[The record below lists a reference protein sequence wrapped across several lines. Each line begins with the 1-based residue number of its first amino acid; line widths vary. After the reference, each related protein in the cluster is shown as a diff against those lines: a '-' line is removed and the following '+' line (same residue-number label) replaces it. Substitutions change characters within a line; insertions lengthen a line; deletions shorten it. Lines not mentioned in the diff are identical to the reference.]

1 MTDFEVKFS
10 DNMFVYAAEY
20 AEYPSN
26 LKVTIPETF
35 LDKKSGSTQ
44 EVKLAKGSN
53 NIFLNE
59 NPPSLSNSITSKNYI
74 TLPVVGS
81 IGKVNAG
88 TRLLAQFI
96 GNCPFNGVIVARC

>member
-20 AEYPSN
+20 AEYPSS

-35 LDKKSGSTQ
+35 LDKNSGSAQ
-44 EVKLAKGSN
+44 EVRLGKSST
-53 NIFLNE
+53 NIYVNE
-59 NPPSLSNSITSKNYI
+59 TIPSISNSVTSKNYI
-74 TLPVVGS
+74 TLPVACNISSVS
-81 IGKVNAG
+81 VG

-96 GNCPFNGVIVARC
+96 GNCPFNGVIIARC